1 MTFEP
6 PAPPPDPAPGSAPSD
21 PFAQSASPPLAPAP
35 PPVPPAA
42 PAPPPRPAPA
52 QWSAPPAGGPT
63 GASATFNPATVN
75 PLDWGILAAGFFA
88 LIFSFV
94 SYYTVTLSLQG
105 ISRSGSETAWHG
117 FFGWFGALIALAA
130 AGLLAVHIFLPSA
143 KLPVPVRLTVLGGFA
158 LALLC
163 IIIAAFVTPGAHSS
177 KELSAAAGLRLHVD
191 YGRGAGFWLSLIV
204 ILAGTVMAFLRLRDS
219 GGKLPW
225 EGTKA

>member
-1 MTFEP
+1 MP
-6 PAPPPDPAPGSAPSD
+6 PS
-21 PFAQSASPPLAPAP
+21 APAP
-35 PPVPPAA
+35 PP
-42 PAPPPRPAPA
+42 PA
-52 QWSAPPAGGPT
+52 QEPWPAPPAGGPST
-63 GASATFNPATVN
+63 SATTFNPATVN

-94 SYYTVTLSLQG
+94 SYYTVTASFQG
-105 ISRSGSETAWHG
+105 ISRSGSESAWHG
-117 FFGWFGALIALAA
+117 FFGWFGALVALAA

-143 KLPVPVRLTVLGGFA
+143 KLPVPIRLTVLGGFA

-163 IIIAAFVTPGAHSS
+163 IIIAAFVTPGAASAN
-177 KELSAAAGLRLHVD
+177 ELSAAAGLRLHVD

-225 EGTKA
+225 QGTKA